1 MISLSTDYNLTITQL
16 GPHYPCNM
24 TSLSPIN
31 DLSITK
37 AVIPPP
43 IPHNDQ
49 LNGLHSDTRMTARAH
64 WSSTT
69 PLNIPADCLRTTS
82 TLTMIVL
89 ALTVFFLLQVLLFFF
104 FDDLS
109 YRTTVLGISILLQLA
124 IAIFL
129 LPLYSIEV
137 FPPLDIF
144 LRNNID
150 EWLEDISEWWEKRRK
165 RFIWPLLSI

>member
-1 MISLSTDYNLTITQL
+1 
-16 GPHYPCNM
+16 M
-24 TSLSPIN
+24 TE
-31 DLSITK
+31 

-109 YRTTVLGISILLQLA
+109 YRTTVLGIFILLQLA

-129 LPLYSIEV
+129 LPLYSMQV
-137 FPPLDIF
+137 SPPLDIVTSYFVLILLFTIVF
-144 LRNNID
+144 LF
-150 EWLEDISEWWEKRRK
+150 LEPQPPPIQANPILYLLQHTLTTAPAGWNSKCEKKWRK
-165 RFIWPLLSI
+165 GSLKY